1 MCHLNDFRDIPMFYL
16 QSVFQVDLIV
26 ATVFAEVMISF
37 ISIKVSKSA
46 KERKKKTRPAEVNY
60 MMTSLKRCQFI
71 IMRASHI
78 IISRIA
84 RTV

>member
-1 MCHLNDFRDIPMFYL
+1 M
-16 QSVFQVDLIV
+16 IV
-26 ATVFAEVMISF
+26 ATVFTEVMISF
-37 ISIKVSKSA
+37 ISTKVSTNVHKGDG
-46 KERKKKTRPAEVNY
+46 TRPAEVNY
-60 MMTSLKRCQFI
+60 MMTSLTRCQLI